1 MPPLSVPDPVV
12 LGDELP
18 PEVLPPEVV
27 PPDEVPVSVP
37 DSAGLGVAVG
47 LGVVVRMRHGEE
59 PIDDL
64 YVPTGHS
71 SQRSDEQYAVVNTP
85 EIPSVLASS
94 PIIILPA
101 GASYVVG
108 EPQ

>member
-1 MPPLSVPDPVV
+1 MHAVT
-12 LGDELP
+12 
-18 PEVLPPEVV
+18 EVLAF
-27 PPDEVPVSVP
+27 
-37 DSAGLGVAVG
+37 DSDAEFVG
-47 LGVVVRMRHGEE
+47 HEEQADE